1 MATRPAFLASPLG
14 QFALGAVALVV
25 GAALLFGLIGL
36 VSDGGSPVV
45 DDTPVA
51 QDTTEA
57 TDPPTTPPATGGE
70 PTDTA
75 TTPDGAT
82 TTAPTTSPATPTE
95 AETQPADEGS
105 PPVPPGEVDLQVL
118 DAVSASSDNHEAVMA
133 CLRDAGYETLI
144 SNRASREYQETT
156 VFWTAGGDNEA
167 IARHVA
173 SVIGATVVEEK
184 PSNLS
189 DSVNAHVVV
198 GVDASSPC

>member
-14 QFALGAVALVV
+14 QFVLGAFALVV

-45 DDTPVA
+45 EDTPLA

-57 TDPPTTPPATGGE
+57 TDPTTAPPTTGGE
-70 PTDTA
+70 PTDAA
-75 TTPDGAT
+75 TTPEDA

-95 AETQPADEGS
+95 TEPAGGDS

-118 DAVSASSDNHEAVMA
+118 DAVSASSSNHEAVMA

-156 VFWTAGGDNEA
+156 VFWTPGGDNEA

-173 SVIGATVVEEK
+173 SVIGATVVEAK
-184 PSNLS
+184 PDNLS
-189 DSVNAHVVV
+189 DTVNAHVVV
-198 GVDASSPC
+198 GVDATSPC

>member
-14 QFALGAVALVV
+14 QFVLGAVALVV

-45 DDTPVA
+45 EDTPLA

-57 TDPPTTPPATGGE
+57 TDPTTTPPTTGGE
-70 PTDTA
+70 PTDAA
-75 TTPDGAT
+75 TTPEDA

-95 AETQPADEGS
+95 TEPAGGDS

-118 DAVSASSDNHEAVMA
+118 DAVSASSSNHEAVMA
-133 CLRDAGYETLI
+133 CLREAGYETLI

-156 VFWTAGGDNEA
+156 VFWTPGGDNEA

-173 SVIGATVVEEK
+173 SVIGATVVEAK
-184 PSNLS
+184 PDNLS
-189 DSVNAHVVV
+189 DTVNAHVVV
-198 GVDASSPC
+198 GVDATSPC

>member
-1 MATRPAFLASPLG
+1 MAPRPAFLANPLA
-14 QFALGAVALVV
+14 QFALGAFALVV

-45 DDTPVA
+45 EDTPLA
-51 QDTTEA
+51 QDTTAATEA
-57 TDPPTTPPATGGE
+57 TTSPPTTGGE
-70 PTDTA
+70 TTDTA
-75 TTPDGAT
+75 TTPDDA
-82 TTAPTTSPATPTE
+82 TTAPTTDEPTTP
-95 AETQPADEGS
+95 AETEPAGQES

-118 DAVSASSDNHEAVMA
+118 DAVSASSSNHEAVMA

-189 DSVNAHVVV
+189 DTVNAHVVV
-198 GVDASSPC
+198 GVDATSPC